1 MRTLP
6 LVLGVVAA
14 GAVIGGVM
22 AARRLRRP
30 SGIAAHAPEGYEPA
44 EWGVVEEASDES
56 FPASDP
62 PAFTR
67 CHPGG
72 PLAV

>member
-6 LVLGVVAA
+6 FVLGVVAA
-14 GAVIGGVM
+14 GAVIGGVLV
-22 AARRLRRP
+22 ARRLRRP
-30 SGIAAHAPEGYEPA
+30 AGVAAHAPEGYRA
-44 EWGVVEEASDES
+44 REWGPVEQAGDES

-62 PAFTR
+62 PSYSPS
-67 CHPGG
+67 HPGG

>member
-14 GAVIGGVM
+14 GAVLGGVM

-30 SGIAAHAPEGYEPA
+30 SGVAAHAPEGYEPH
-44 EWGVVEEASDES
+44 EWGRVEEAGDES

-62 PAFTR
+62 PSFTPS
-67 CHPGG
+67 HPGG

>member
-1 MRTLP
+1 MRNLP

-14 GAVIGGVM
+14 GAVIGGVL
-22 AARRLRRP
+22 AARHLRRP
-30 SGIAAHAPEGYEPA
+30 NGVAAHAPEGYEPRQ
-44 EWGVVEEASDES
+44 WGRVEEASDES

-62 PAFTR
+62 PAFSPG
-67 CHPGG
+67 HPGG